1 MVRDFLLFLLLSRW
15 RGRGNSNSFMLL
27 LFGSST
33 LRLHN
38 PLMSTRVLLGCTESS
53 RRRRW
58 RWSEDRRS
66 SRYRFVCLWR
76 TTVWNWTYITK
87 DDVMWSGFLRLR
99 LAEYCLCPLV
109 YYILVPLHTI
119 IISDIV
125 QKEKCQTKWEKCLS
139 STFLSAILGKDV
151 FRFIKYTSYVRSSSW
166 RIRRWWWANLI

>member
-1 MVRDFLLFLLLSRW
+1 MVQGSLLFWLLRW

-27 LFGSST
+27 LLESST

-38 PLMSTRVLLGCTESS
+38 PWIPACCWVVYWKLQEEKKMEWGHEEQPIQIRM
-53 RRRRW
+53 
-58 RWSEDRRS
+58 
-66 SRYRFVCLWR
+66 FM
-76 TTVWNWTYITK
+76 K
-87 DDVMWSGFLRLR
+87 DDSLKLNIHYEGWCDGMGTLGLRLR
-99 LAEYCLCPLV
+99 LGEYCLRPLV

-139 STFLSAILGKDV
+139 SNFLFILGKDV

-166 RIRRWWWANLI
+166 RIQRWWANLI